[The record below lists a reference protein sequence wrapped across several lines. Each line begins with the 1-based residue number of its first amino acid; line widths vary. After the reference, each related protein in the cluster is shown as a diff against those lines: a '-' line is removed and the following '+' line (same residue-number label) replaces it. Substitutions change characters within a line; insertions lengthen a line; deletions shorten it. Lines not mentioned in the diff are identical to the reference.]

1 MTANPLV
8 DSIQG
13 MILLDPEHKLLN
25 IDLDQKAQIPLHS
38 GTVKEVDVFSTMEA
52 IEAKLPFKVV
62 FLHNTPENTSGD
74 TDIAMLTK
82 DNVNEW
88 ILGVSDW
95 KFENGK
101 KVG

>member
-25 IDLDQKAQIPLHS
+25 IDLKQKAQIPLHS
-38 GTVKEVDVFSTMEA
+38 GEVKEVDVFYTMEE

-62 FLHNTPENTSGD
+62 FLHITPENTSGT

-82 DNVNEW
+82 DNYKEW

-101 KVG
+101 KIS